1 MAVANRTRTTV
12 SLFGVVLNVR
22 DPYEILQVHT
32 NAQPEV
38 IEAAYRA
45 LARLRH
51 PDRTDDPDAD
61 SAMADL
67 NWAYTVLREPSL
79 RASYDSSRV
88 PNTVETPSP
97 GNGTKPGEG
106 TRYTTLSERVAHATE
121 ASFTR
126 DGGNPAN
133 TTLDFGRFAGMTL
146 RQIARTEPS
155 YLEWLR
161 RHSSGL
167 RYREQIDKLLVS
179 MAEHRA
185 SAADQP

>member
-1 MAVANRTRTTV
+1 M
-12 SLFGVVLNVR
+12 LNVR
-22 DPYEILQVHT
+22 DPYAILQVHT

-38 IEAAYRA
+38 IEAAYRT

-67 NWAYTVLREPSL
+67 NWAYAVLREPSL

-88 PNTVETPSP
+88 AIAVESP
-97 GNGTKPGEG
+97 TNGTTPPDGSG
-106 TRYTTLSERVAHATE
+106 HTTLSERVAHATE
-121 ASFTR
+121 AAIGR
-126 DGGNPAN
+126 DAHNPAN

-146 RQIARTEPS
+146 RQIARIEPS

-161 RHSSGL
+161 RHSSGV
-167 RYREQIDKLLVS
+167 RYRHQIDKVLEALGDYRVS
-179 MAEHRA
+179 PT
-185 SAADQP
+185 DQP

>member
-1 MAVANRTRTTV
+1 M
-12 SLFGVVLNVR
+12 LNVR

-32 NAQPEV
+32 NAVPEV

-88 PNTVETPSP
+88 AIAVETPSP
-97 GNGTKPGEG
+97 ANGTTPDEG

-121 ASFTR
+121 ASIGR
-126 DGGNPAN
+126 DVSNPAN

-146 RQIARTEPS
+146 RQIAHIEPS

-161 RHSSGL
+161 RHSSGV
-167 RYREQIDKLLVS
+167 RYRQQIDNVLGSL
-179 MAEHRA
+179 ADRA

>member
-1 MAVANRTRTTV
+1 M
-12 SLFGVVLNVR
+12 LNVR

-38 IEAAYRA
+38 IEAAYRT

-79 RASYDSSRV
+79 RASYDNSRV
-88 PNTVETPSP
+88 AIAVETPSTA
-97 GNGTKPGEG
+97 NGATPHDASGH
-106 TRYTTLSERVAHATE
+106 TSLSERVAHATE
-121 ASFTR
+121 AAIGR
-126 DGGNPAN
+126 DAHNPAN

-146 RQIARTEPS
+146 RQIARIEPS

-161 RHSSGL
+161 RHSSGV
-167 RYREQIDKLLVS
+167 RYRQQIDKVLDSLGDQ
-179 MAEHRA
+179 RA

>member
-1 MAVANRTRTTV
+1 M
-12 SLFGVVLNVR
+12 
-22 DPYEILQVHT
+22 
-32 NAQPEV
+32 
-38 IEAAYRA
+38 
-45 LARLRH
+45 
-51 PDRTDDPDAD
+51 
-61 SAMADL
+61 
-67 NWAYTVLREPSL
+67 
-79 RASYDSSRV
+79 
-88 PNTVETPSP
+88 
-97 GNGTKPGEG
+97 
-106 TRYTTLSERVAHATE
+106 AHATE

-179 MAEHRA
+179 LAEHRA